1 MSSTLHTHSKA
12 IPTAAWGHEGCA
24 EVSEWM
30 WKEVAEK
37 LARKMAEEGPGHTG
51 RGRIWRRWW
60 VGIGIV
66 S

>member
-12 IPTAAWGHEGCA
+12 ISTAAWEHEGCA

-37 LARKMAEEGPGHTG
+37 QLG
-51 RGRIWRRWW
+51 RWRRK
-60 VGIGIV
+60 GLDI
-66 S
+66 